1 MASTCSGRARPN
13 ASNRRS
19 ISFLPSPASMRRVVH
34 PDSSNVELP
43 VLPEAKMD
51 MRNEIRIPQ
60 CWRASNLPAKCSAA
74 MDDGK
79 LRLRRQQQ
87 QSKRDD
93 VFVLNSQVFLSK
105 FEAVEV
111 ADHGSGHAV
120 GLEEFA

>member
-1 MASTCSGRARPN
+1 
-13 ASNRRS
+13 
-19 ISFLPSPASMRRVVH
+19 MRRVVH

-79 LRLRRQQQ
+79 LPGPRQQL
-87 QSKRDD
+87 QSKQDD
-93 VFVLNSQVFLSK
+93 AFVLNGQVFLGK

-111 ADHGSGHAV
+111 ADDGSGHAP
-120 GLEEFA
+120 GLEKFAG

>member
-1 MASTCSGRARPN
+1 M
-13 ASNRRS
+13 
-19 ISFLPSPASMRRVVH
+19 H

-60 CWRASNLPAKCSAA
+60 YWRASNLPAKCSAA

-79 LRLRRQQQ
+79 LPGPRQQL
-87 QSKRDD
+87 QSKQDD
-93 VFVLNSQVFLSK
+93 AFVLNSQVFLRK

-111 ADHGSGHAV
+111 ADDGSGHAP
-120 GLEEFA
+120 GLEKFAGELLNVFDGHAFE